1 MLLFYILSLLL
12 ALITLNYY
20 ISSKVETSIHRL
32 LPMAIG
38 LIVVFEICQV
48 ARIMTNSNNV
58 FAILEDLIVLEIL
71 YLLTHYVFE
80 FYYIRLS
87 KKMSGILQSVLVAE
101 ALTAFF
107 QFQNRTLYLIL
118 YRPFVLLYLFL
129 ILAAATHIYRKNSF
143 SLKERK
149 VVKRLFTVL
158 ILAVVTLLFRHA
170 DFVYGRI
177 MVTCAFNVVCAVAY
191 YLMKTNQL
199 VDNATRMHTNL
210 FSAAEVAI
218 ALFDTDF
225 YMLEANDLARRI
237 FPKHLSVEKRGK
249 QAEEFRNLVSGF
261 AKKQERTAEFE
272 KDGNFYRSSIEEFVF
287 QNEVCGYIMTIVDI
301 TQQKLELKHVEE
313 LKQIA
318 EEQSLSKSKFLAS
331 MSHDLRSPLH
341 AIIGASDVLISKNN
355 LTAMHRSYIQMIRN
369 SSKVLL
375 GMVNDI
381 LLHSKLEAG
390 KLVLSKNPYSLEQTL
405 RDLSQMMIMNLQ
417 MKPVEYHLNFNTR
430 YPAELIGDQMRV
442 REIIQNIISN
452 SVKFTEEG
460 SICCNISCEA
470 EEETNR
476 VRIICEVKDTGPGMS
491 EEQLGVLFDEYA
503 TFAKQRKKDGT
514 GLGMSI
520 VRQLVNLMDGDVR
533 AESDGKTGSIIYVTF
548 YQELTKN
555 EWREPLQL
563 SQKEL
568 MRRTLKLEQPDMP
581 KVRFMDAKVLV
592 VDDIE
597 VNQKVFKQV
606 VARWGI
612 DADTAG
618 SGAEAIEM
626 AKKKDYHL
634 IFLDYMM
641 PKMDGMETAAEIRK
655 FSNVPMILLTADA
668 SDETRKRSI
677 ESGFADYMGKP
688 IDTRQLERNLEKHIP
703 SDFRVS
709 VETVTGVEAEFI
721 NEEVLKKETEDKRMI
736 LKTVVMELEQIYE
749 KLPEYF
755 ESDLSMFRIKVH
767 GIKGFT
773 RQIYK
778 ISISRQAEIME
789 MAAKTDNRRF
799 IEENLD
805 DFLYEIK
812 DTLEEVKE
820 ELAALPEK
828 EVEKTDEGVE
838 MLLKRL
844 WEAFD
849 AFDLKASEQC
859 IEQLKVRE
867 LTVEEAALVEKL
879 EEACNDIDYDE
890 GCRLIEEYGHIDV

>member
-1 MLLFYILSLLL
+1 MLLFYMLSLLL

-32 LPMAIG
+32 LPMSVG
-38 LIVVFEICQV
+38 LIAVFEVCQV
-48 ARIMTNSNNV
+48 ARIMASSV
-58 FAILEDLIVLEIL
+58 EGFAVLEDLIVLEML
-71 YLLTHYVFE
+71 YLLTHYVLE

-87 KKMSGILQSVLVAE
+87 KKMSGLLQIVLVLE
-101 ALTAFF
+101 ALIVFM
-107 QFQNRTLYLIL
+107 QFRNRMLYMVL
-118 YRPFVLLYLFL
+118 YRPFVFVYLVL
-129 ILAAATHIYRKNSF
+129 ILIAGTYIYRKNDF
-143 SLKERK
+143 SLKEQK
-149 VVKRLFTVL
+149 VVKILFTVL
-158 ILAVVTLLFRHA
+158 VLSVVALMFRHA
-170 DFVYGRI
+170 TFLYGRV
-177 MVTCAFNVVCAVAY
+177 MTTCAFNVVCVVAY

-210 FSAAEVAI
+210 FSTAEVAI

-225 YMLEANDLARRI
+225 YMLEANDVAKRI
-237 FPKHLSVEKRGK
+237 FPQHLSVEKREK
-249 QAEEFRNLVSGF
+249 QSEEFRDLVEGF
-261 AKKQERTAEFE
+261 AKKKERTAEFE

-287 QNEVCGYIMTIVDI
+287 QNEICGYIMTIVDI
-301 TQQKLELKHVEE
+301 TEQKLELKRVEE
-313 LKQIA
+313 LKLAA
-318 EEQSLSKSKFLAS
+318 EEQSLSKSKFLAN

-341 AIIGASDVLISKNN
+341 AIIGASDVLFTKNN

-417 MKPVEYHLNFNTR
+417 MKPVEFQLNFNSR
-430 YPAELIGDQMRV
+430 YPEELLGDQMRV
-442 REIIQNIISN
+442 REVIQNIISN

-460 SICCNISCEA
+460 SICCNITCEA

-476 VRIICEVKDTGPGMS
+476 IRIVCEIKDTGPGMS
-491 EEQLGVLFDEYA
+491 EEQLRVLFDEYA

-520 VRQLVNLMDGDVR
+520 VRQLVNLMDGNVR
-533 AESDGKTGSIIYVTF
+533 AESDGKSGSTICVTF
-548 YQELTKN
+548 YQELTKGV
-555 EWREPLQL
+555 WCEPLQL
-563 SQKEL
+563 TKKEL
-568 MRRTLKLEQPDMP
+568 MRRALTVEKADMP
-581 KVRFMDAKVLV
+581 KIRFMDARVLV

-606 VARWGI
+606 VERWGI

-626 AKKKDYHL
+626 AKQKDYHL

-668 SDETRKRSI
+668 SDETRKKSL
-677 ESGFADYMGKP
+677 EAGFADYMGKP

-703 SDFRVS
+703 SDFRIS
-709 VETVTGVEAEFI
+709 VEASSGEEAEALGR
-721 NEEVLKKETEDKRMI
+721 EALQKEIEAKRTI
-736 LKTVVMELEQIYE
+736 LKTVVAELEQIYE

-755 ESDLSMFRIKVH
+755 ENDLAMFRIKVH
-767 GIKGFT
+767 GIKGLT

-778 ISISRQAEIME
+778 MSISRQAEIME

-799 IEENLD
+799 IEENMD

-812 DTLEEVKE
+812 DTLDEVKE
-820 ELAALPEK
+820 ELSALPEK
-828 EVEKTDEGVE
+828 EVEKTDEDVE
-838 MLLKRL
+838 TLLKRL

-849 AFDLKASEQC
+849 GFDLKASEQC
-859 IEQLKVRE
+859 IEQLQVRE
-867 LTVEEAALVEKL
+867 LTIEEAALVEKL
-879 EEACNDIDYDE
+879 AAACDDIDYEE
-890 GCRLIEEYGHIDV
+890 GCRLIEEYGCIGA

>member
-12 ALITLNYY
+12 ALVTLNYY
-20 ISSKVETSIHRL
+20 VSSKVETSIHRL
-32 LPMAIG
+32 LPMAVG
-38 LIVVFEICQV
+38 LIAVFEICQV
-48 ARIMTNSNNV
+48 ARTMSPANDGFS
-58 FAILEDLIVLEIL
+58 ILEDLIVLEML
-71 YLLTHYVFE
+71 YLLTHYILE

-87 KKMSGILQSVLVAE
+87 KRLGGTLQVVMGVE
-101 ALTAFF
+101 ALIAFS
-107 QFQNRTLYLIL
+107 QFKNKTLYLFL
-118 YRPFVLLYLFL
+118 YRPFIMLYLFL
-129 ILAAATHIYRKNSF
+129 ILIAAYHVYKKNNF
-143 SLKERK
+143 SLKEQK
-149 VVKRLFTVL
+149 VVKMLFVIL
-158 ILAVVTLLFRHA
+158 ALAVVTLMFRHA
-170 DFVYGRI
+170 TFVHGRVI
-177 MVTCAFNVVCAVAY
+177 VTMAFNIVCAVAF

-210 FSAAEVAI
+210 FSTAEVAI

-225 YMLEANDLARRI
+225 YMLEANDVAKRI
-237 FPKHLSVEKRGK
+237 FPTHLSVEKREK
-249 QAEEFRNLVSGF
+249 QAEEFRNLVRGF
-261 AKKQERTAEFE
+261 AEKSERTAEFE
-272 KDGNFYRSSIEEFVF
+272 KDEKFYRSSIEEFVF
-287 QNEVCGYIMTIVDI
+287 QNEICGYIMTIVDI
-301 TQQKLELKHVEE
+301 TEQKLELKHVEE
-313 LKQIA
+313 LKQAA
-318 EEQSLSKSKFLAS
+318 EEQSLSKSKFLAN

-341 AIIGASDVLISKNN
+341 AIIGASDVLFSKNN

-390 KLVLSKNPYSLEQTL
+390 KLVLSKNPYSFEQTL

-417 MKPVEYHLNFNTR
+417 MKPVEFRLNFNSR
-430 YPAELIGDQMRV
+430 YPVELLGDQMRV

-460 SICCNISCEA
+460 SICCNITCEA
-470 EEETNR
+470 EAGTNR
-476 VRIICEVKDTGPGMS
+476 VRIVCEVRDTGPGMS
-491 EEQLGVLFDEYA
+491 EEQLRVLFDEYA
-503 TFAKQRKKDGT
+503 SFAKQRKKDGT

-520 VRQLVNLMDGDVR
+520 VRQLVNLMDGNVR
-533 AESDGKTGSIIYVTF
+533 AESDGKSGSTIFVTF
-548 YQELTKN
+548 YQEMTKD
-555 EWREPLQL
+555 EWCEPLQL

-568 MRRTLKLEQPDMP
+568 MRRTLKLEQPDVP
-581 KVRFMDAKVLV
+581 RVRFMDARVLV

-606 VARWGI
+606 VGRWGI
-612 DADTAG
+612 DADTAS
-618 SGAEAIEM
+618 SGAEAIEL
-626 AKKKDYHL
+626 AKKKEYHL

-641 PKMDGMETAAEIRK
+641 PKMDGMETAEEIRK
-655 FSNVPMILLTADA
+655 FSKVPMILLTADT
-668 SDETRKRSI
+668 SDETKKKSL
-677 ESGFADYMGKP
+677 EAGFADYMGKP
-688 IDTRQLERNLEKHIP
+688 IDTAQLERNLEKHIP

-709 VETVTGVEAEFI
+709 VELQMGKDAEQL
-721 NEEVLKKETEDKRMI
+721 NEEALRRETEAKRTI
-736 LKTVVMELEQIYE
+736 LKTVIAELEQIYE

-755 ESDLSMFRIKVH
+755 ETDLPMFRIKVH
-767 GIKGFT
+767 GIKGLT

-799 IEENLD
+799 IEENMD

-820 ELAALPEK
+820 ELASLPEK
-828 EVEKTDEGVE
+828 EVEKTDEDVE
-838 MLLKRL
+838 ALLKRL

-867 LTVEEAALVEKL
+867 LTAEEAVLVEKL
-879 EEACNDIDYDE
+879 AEACDDIDYEE
-890 GCRLIEEYGHIDV
+890 GCRLIESYKGNGV

>member
-1 MLLFYILSLLL
+1 MLLFYIVSLLL

-32 LPMAIG
+32 LPMAVG
-38 LIVVFEICQV
+38 LIAVFEVCQV
-48 ARIMTNSNNV
+48 VRIMSPSNDE
-58 FAILEDLIVLEIL
+58 FSILEDLIVLEML
-71 YLLTHYVFE
+71 YLLTHYLLE
-80 FYYIRLS
+80 FYYICLS
-87 KKMSGILQSVLVAE
+87 RKMGAILQVVLAAE
-101 ALTAFF
+101 ALIAFG
-107 QFQNRTLYLIL
+107 QFKNQTLYLTL
-118 YRPFVLLYLFL
+118 YRPFVMLYLFL
-129 ILAAATHIYRKNSF
+129 ILIAAYRVYRKNNF
-143 SLKERK
+143 SLKEQK
-149 VVKRLFTVL
+149 VVKVLFTVL
-158 ILAVVTLLFRHA
+158 VLAVVTLMFRHA
-170 DFVYGRI
+170 TFVYGRVL
-177 MVTCAFNVVCAVAY
+177 VTCAFNVVCAVAY

-210 FSAAEVAI
+210 FSTAEVAI

-225 YMLEANDLARRI
+225 YMLEANDVAKKI
-237 FPKHLSVEKRGK
+237 FPMHLSVEKRGK
-249 QAEEFRNLVSGF
+249 QAEEFRDLVRGF
-261 AKKQERTAEFE
+261 AAKTERTAEFE
-272 KDGNFYRSSIEEFVF
+272 QDGNFYLSSIEEFVF
-287 QNEVCGYIMTIVDI
+287 QNEICGYIMTIVDI
-301 TQQKLELKHVEE
+301 TEQKLELKRVEE
-313 LKQIA
+313 LKLEA
-318 EEQSLSKSKFLAS
+318 EEQSLSKSKFLAN

-341 AIIGASDVLISKNN
+341 AIIGASDVLFSKNN

-390 KLVLSKNPYSLEQTL
+390 KLVLSKNPYSFEQTL

-417 MKPVEYHLNFNTR
+417 MKQVEFQLNFNSR
-430 YPAELIGDQMRV
+430 YPVELLGDQMRV

-452 SVKFTEEG
+452 SVKFTEQG
-460 SICCNISCEA
+460 SICCNITCEK

-476 VRIICEVKDTGPGMS
+476 VRILCEVKDTGPGMS
-491 EEQLGVLFDEYA
+491 EEQLRVLFDEYA
-503 TFAKQRKKDGT
+503 SFAKQRKKDGT

-520 VRQLVNLMDGDVR
+520 VRQLANLMDGNVR
-533 AESDGKTGSIIYVTF
+533 AESDGKSGSTIYVTF
-548 YQELTKN
+548 YQEIAKD
-555 EWREPLQL
+555 EWKEPLQL
-563 SQKEL
+563 TQKEL
-568 MRRTLKLEQPDMP
+568 MRRTLKVEQLDMP
-581 KVRFMDAKVLV
+581 KVRFMDARVLV

-606 VARWGI
+606 AARWGI

-618 SGAEAIEM
+618 SGAEAIDM

-668 SDETRKRSI
+668 SDETKKKSLKA
-677 ESGFADYMGKP
+677 GFADYMGKP

-709 VETVTGVEAEFI
+709 VERPTGVEAELL
-721 NEEVLKKETEDKRMI
+721 NEEALRKETEAKRTI
-736 LKTVVMELEQIYE
+736 LKTVVTELEQIYE

-755 ESDLSMFRIKVH
+755 ENDLSMFRIKVH
-767 GIKGFT
+767 GIKGLT

-778 ISISRQAEIME
+778 ISMSRQAEIME

-799 IEENLD
+799 IEENMD

-812 DTLEEVKE
+812 DTLDEVKE
-820 ELAALPEK
+820 ELSSLPEK
-828 EVEKTDEGVE
+828 EVQKTDEDVE
-838 MLLKRL
+838 ALLKRL

-849 AFDLKASEQC
+849 AFDLKAAEQC

-867 LTVEEAALVEKL
+867 LTEKEASLVEKL
-879 EEACNDIDYDE
+879 AEACEEIDYEE
-890 GCRLIEEYGHIDV
+890 GCHLIESYEGIRI